1 MTLEYINFAY
11 TEETCFLHSTGDS
24 ETEVELDCSTE
35 IEEKPLAVV
44 AVPHRSAF
52 RPRCALR
59 RALYAAAPQVNSRLS
74 HPVTPRTLI

>member
-35 IEEKPLAVV
+35 IEEKPLQLWPCHIDQHFGRAVRWD
-44 AVPHRSAF
+44 VP
-52 RPRCALR
+52 CTLR
-59 RALYAAAPQVNSRLS
+59 RLRLTQGCRILWLHAP
-74 HPVTPRTLI
+74 